1 MSRHRERHR
10 SGRGGWL
17 RAAVLGSNDAIVSTS
32 SLMIGVAAADASPRA
47 VLVAGVAGLTAG
59 AMSMAVGEFVSV
71 SSQHD
76 AEAAD
81 IAKESAELET
91 SPQAELKEL
100 AGIYHKRGLDPELSL
115 EVAKQLT
122 AHDQLA
128 AHLRDELG
136 IEPETRARPLQ
147 AAWISAAS
155 FATFALVPILA
166 LLASPHRL
174 ALYLIPAASL
184 LALAASGAFGAY
196 LGDAP
201 MARAAARVTV
211 GGGIA
216 MALTFAIGHLL
227 GVTAT

>member
-1 MSRHRERHR
+1 
-10 SGRGGWL
+10 
-17 RAAVLGSNDAIVSTS
+17 VLGSNDAIVSTS
-32 SLMIGVAAADASPRA
+32 SLMIGVAAAHATPRG

-81 IAKESAELET
+81 IAKESAELRT

-100 AGIYHKRGLDPELSL
+100 AGIYHKRGLDQDLAL

-122 AHDQLA
+122 AHDELA

-136 IEPETRARPLQ
+136 IEPETRARPVQ
-147 AAWISAAS
+147 AAWISAVS

-166 LLASPHRL
+166 LLASPRDL
-174 ALYLIPAASL
+174 ATYVIPAASL
-184 LALAASGAFGAY
+184 IALAASGAFGAY

-201 MARAAARVTV
+201 MFRAAARVTI

-216 MALTFAIGHLL
+216 MALTFAIGHVL
-227 GVTAT
+227 GVAAT

>member
-1 MSRHRERHR
+1 M
-10 SGRGGWL
+10 RGGWL

-32 SLMIGVAAADASPRA
+32 SLMMGVASAAATPHA

-81 IAKESAELET
+81 IAKEKAELEL

-100 AGIYHKRGLDPELSL
+100 TGIYRERGLDAELAL

-122 AHDQLA
+122 EHDKLA

-136 IEPETRARPLQ
+136 IEPSKRARPIQ
-147 AAWISAAS
+147 AAWISAVS
-155 FATFALVPILA
+155 FAVFALVPILA
-166 LLASPHRL
+166 LLVSPRDL
-174 ALYLIPAASL
+174 AIYVIPAASL
-184 LALAASGAFGAY
+184 VALAGLGAFGAS
-196 LGDAP
+196 LGGAP
-201 MARAAARVTV
+201 VARAAVRVTV
-211 GGGIA
+211 GGGLA
-216 MALTFAIGHLL
+216 MALTSAIGHLL
-227 GVTAT
+227 GQAVG

>member
-1 MSRHRERHR
+1 MSNR
-10 SGRGGWL
+10 SGWL

-32 SLMIGVAAADASPRA
+32 SLMMGVAAADASARS

-81 IAKESAELET
+81 IAKESAELAA

-100 AGIYHKRGLDPELSL
+100 AGIYHKRGLDSELAMQ
-115 EVAKQLT
+115 VAKQLT
-122 AHDQLA
+122 EHDQLA

-136 IEPETRARPLQ
+136 IEPSTRARPLQ
-147 AAWISAAS
+147 AAWISAVS
-155 FATFALVPILA
+155 FATFAMVPIVA
-166 LLASPHRL
+166 LLIASRS
-174 ALYLIPAASL
+174 AAVYAIPAASMV
-184 LALAASGAFGAY
+184 ALAGLGIFGAH
-196 LGDAP
+196 LGGAP
-201 MARAAARVTV
+201 MPRAALRVTI

-216 MALTFAIGHLL
+216 MALTYAIGHLF
-227 GVTAT
+227 GVATG

>member
-1 MSRHRERHR
+1 V
-10 SGRGGWL
+10 RGGWL

-32 SLMIGVAAADASPRA
+32 SLMMGVASAAATPHA

-81 IAKESAELET
+81 IAKEKAELEL

-100 AGIYHKRGLDPELSL
+100 TGIYRERGLDAELAL

-122 AHDQLA
+122 EHDKLA

-136 IEPETRARPLQ
+136 IEPSKRARPIQ
-147 AAWISAAS
+147 AAWISAVS
-155 FATFALVPILA
+155 FAVFALVPILA
-166 LLASPHRL
+166 LLVSPRDL
-174 ALYLIPAASL
+174 AIYVIPAASL
-184 LALAASGAFGAY
+184 VALAGLGAFGAS
-196 LGDAP
+196 LGGAP
-201 MARAAARVTV
+201 VARAAVRVTV
-211 GGGIA
+211 GGGLA
-216 MALTFAIGHLL
+216 MALTSAIGHLL
-227 GVTAT
+227 GQAVG

>member
-1 MSRHRERHR
+1 
-10 SGRGGWL
+10 
-17 RAAVLGSNDAIVSTS
+17 
-32 SLMIGVAAADASPRA
+32 MIGVAAAEATPRG

-81 IAKESAELET
+81 IAKESAELRA

-100 AGIYHKRGLDPELSL
+100 AGIYHKRGLDQDNAL

-122 AHDQLA
+122 AHDELA

-136 IEPETRARPLQ
+136 IEPETRARPFQ
-147 AAWISAAS
+147 AAWISALS
-155 FATFALVPILA
+155 FATFALVPIVA
-166 LLASPHRL
+166 LLASPRDL
-174 ALYLIPAASL
+174 AIYMIPGASL
-184 LALAASGAFGAY
+184 VALAASGAFGAY

-201 MARAAARVTV
+201 MARAAARVTI

-216 MALTFAIGHLL
+216 MALTFAIGHFL
-227 GVTAT
+227 GVAAT